1 MGEKLIQVIDGQTI
15 TLEFMDVDPDQAKV
29 WLELNANNRNTKKGN
44 LSKITRAMELDEF
57 RFVGDPVRFDN
68 EGRLIDGQH
77 RLIAI
82 IRSGTNQTLL
92 VMTGFAP
99 EAQLYVDQ
107 GSSRLAGDQVKIAG
121 VAERAGNDWA
131 SIARLALRWDAED
144 LTTNILVPSNPE
156 IVAFCAEHQEEMGLA
171 VTAAKAQYTRVKG
184 RVPVAG
190 ATHFFAH
197 QIDGQLCVEFFRKLA
212 TGEGLHVGDPV
223 FALRDALL
231 TRKSR
236 DRLTVLEELALYV
249 SAWNSKR
256 AGRMVQRLQ
265 QPRLGLRA
273 EAFQLK

>member
-15 TLEFMDVDPDQAKV
+15 TLEFVDVDPDQANA
-29 WLELNANNRNTKKGN
+29 WLKLNANNRNTKKGN

-92 VMTGFAP
+92 VMSGFAP

-171 VTAAKAQYTRVKG
+171 VTAAKAQYNFPVETLKTQADVLRFAAGLEKG
-184 RVPVAG
+184 AVSAYLGAIPKFADRELSRAAG
-190 ATHFFAH
+190 SILGDEAMHWA
-197 QIDGQLCVEFFRKLA
+197 ILRNAV
-212 TGEGLHVGDPV
+212 GEDPV
-223 FALRDALL
+223 PAAF
-231 TRKSR
+231 
-236 DRLTVLEELALYV
+236 V
-249 SAWNSKR
+249 S
-256 AGRMVQRLQ
+256 
-265 QPRLGLRA
+265 
-273 EAFQLK
+273 